1 MTPWPS
7 WFGLLPGHLWNT
19 GPVPALLTWWK
30 LDLADL
36 APGAHHDAVLAV
48 GSDLERRWSE
58 PHRGYHDT
66 RHLLEVFWALEDLE
80 AGHEVTA
87 REGTLGR
94 VAGWF
99 HDAVYQPSAPRG
111 ANEADSADLAVRDL
125 RALGLAD
132 DDIEVVRDLVLATG
146 RHDLRAGGL
155 PAAFHD
161 ADLWIL
167 GAPVERYTEYTA
179 AVREEYAAVPDD
191 AFRAGRAA
199 ILRPFLDR
207 EAIYSTET
215 ARSGWEEAARANLLR
230 EFEVLA
236 AP

>member
-1 MTPWPS
+1 M
-7 WFGLLPGHLWNT
+7 
-19 GPVPALLTWWK
+19 PALLTWWK
-30 LDLADL
+30 LDLAEL
-36 APGAHHDAVLAV
+36 APGAHHDAVLAI
-48 GSDLERRWSE
+48 GTDLERRWTE

-80 AGHEVTA
+80 AGHEITA
-87 REGTLGR
+87 REGALAR

-99 HDAVYQPSAPRG
+99 HDAVYDPAAPAG
-111 ANEADSADLAVRDL
+111 GNEADSADLAVRDL
-125 RALGLAD
+125 HALGLAAG
-132 DDIEVVRDLVLATG
+132 DIEAVRDLVLATA

-155 PAAFHD
+155 SAAFHD

-167 GAPVERYTEYTA
+167 SAPAERYAEYTA
-179 AVREEYAAVPDD
+179 QVRQEYAAVPDE

-215 ARSGWEEAARANLLR
+215 ARAGWEEAARANLLG
-230 EFEVLA
+230 EFEVLGT
-236 AP
+236 P